1 MVFITSFI
9 GAAALLS
16 GCASAL
22 PRPDSA
28 INEPAVSAPDGIPIT
43 ASSSPIA
50 QATPAS
56 DNSNYGSSGTYGSGG
71 SSYGSSG
78 SSYGSMDSNSGS
90 TGATYGSSGYGSGG
104 SWSASA
110 VLSSAE
116 IATSTS
122 SAWQSYSTPSYGSGS
137 SNWGN
142 QGYNDCVQQC
152 VASYGI
158 PPAAYTP
165 TATNPGTGSQGS
177 GATHTVI
184 VAPTQ
189 GVFRYV
195 PFAVNASVGDT
206 IKFMWGANNHTVTK
220 SSSLLPCNRSS
231 DALFTSGSQNK
242 DFVFTQVVND
252 TNPTFF
258 YCATPTHCQKG
269 MFGIINPPNAFQA
282 PSSVSQM
289 IPSLAANNSDV
300 MAYASYTEAQTGK
313 TSAGKWGNNIDMG
326 ALPDWSHQY
335 VAENVMYTRNFLAA
349 NAEVLRDDGSV
360 DLSAAGTTPL
370 MIPQD
375 LSVAL
380 SNSGSSSPSSPVAA
394 PSTPVTSDPAPSSPA
409 SALNSGA
416 LSMSSPK
423 VLVGLIAALATFLM
437 M

>member
-1 MVFITSFI
+1 MVLITSFI

-22 PRPDSA
+22 PRPDSS

-50 QATPAS
+50 QATPVS
-56 DNSNYGSSGTYGSGG
+56 DSSKSGSGG
-71 SSYGSSG
+71 SSSG
-78 SSYGSMDSNSGS
+78 SSS
-90 TGATYGSSGYGSGG
+90 
-104 SWSASA
+104 SA
-110 VLSSAE
+110 VWSSSAAL
-116 IATSTS
+116 ATATS
-122 SAWQSYSTPSYGSGS
+122 SAWQSSSTPSYGSGS

-165 TATNPGTGSQGS
+165 TATNAGTGNQGS

-220 SSSLLPCNRSS
+220 SSALLPCNKSS
-231 DALFTSGSQNK
+231 DALFTSGTQDK

-258 YCATPTHCQKG
+258 YCGTPTHCQKG

-289 IPSLAANNSDV
+289 IPSLAVNNSNI

-326 ALPDWSHQY
+326 SLPGWSHEY
-335 VAENVMYTRNFLAA
+335 IAENVMYTRNFLAA
-349 NAEVLRDDGSV
+349 NAEVLRDDGFV

-380 SNSGSSSPSSPVAA
+380 GSASPSSAPSPVAA
-394 PSTPVTSDPAPSSPA
+394 PSAAATSDSPAAPAAPSSTA
-409 SALNSGA
+409 AALNSGA
-416 LSMSSPK
+416 LSVSSPK
-423 VLVGLIAALATFLM
+423 VLLSLVAALATFLM